1 MQRLWGYIYQY
12 RYRYVRGIACLV
24 ATATLAMS
32 IPWLLKQ
39 AVEGIE
45 HGRPFSE
52 VSSTVLLIIGV
63 ALIQGVV
70 RSFSRFLIFNVG
82 RDIEYQLRNELFAHL
97 QTLSLSYYQRQPIG
111 DLMSRLVNDVTAV
124 RLLLGLG
131 IINILN
137 TPLYY
142 VYAMSAMLAMDPVL
156 TLLAVAPYPFMFLLV
171 RQMSRQLMER
181 TLNVQAGLADLS
193 SRVQE
198 SVSGIHV
205 IRAYVR
211 EAWQNAVFAT
221 LNDRF
226 KTESIALARIRGLFP
241 PLMKGVSGTG
251 LLVVLWYGGSK
262 VIAGQLSLGDL
273 VAFMGYLHLLAW
285 PTMAMGWLISLYQRG
300 KAAMQRL
307 EVIWQTQPDIVDGRG
322 NGANRMDRSDPTL
335 HTLRGEIC
343 FQHVDFAYPSNGNSP
358 GTGLGNGRPPD
369 RRTVLH
375 DITFTVPAGKT
386 VAIVGRMGSGKSTL
400 VQLLPRLFD
409 VSNGS
414 ISIDGQDIRL
424 FSLAALRS
432 YIGFVPQEPFLFSTR
447 IQDNIAFSQAEVE
460 GEGVRWAAALASVDG
475 EVEELPK
482 DYETVIGERGMTLSG
497 GQKQRLTLSRA
508 LLADTPIIVLDD
520 ALSSVDTKTER
531 EILQALRT
539 STTEK
544 TVLIISHRVSAI
556 RDADFIV
563 VLDEGRVVEMGT
575 HADLVDQ
582 GGIYTELFQDQTLEE
597 ELAEL

>member
-12 RYRYVRGIACLV
+12 RYRYARGIACLV
-24 ATATLAMS
+24 VTATLAMS
-32 IPWLLKQ
+32 IPWLLKR

-45 HGRPFSE
+45 HGRPFGE
-52 VSSTVLLIIGV
+52 IASTLLLIIGIAV
-63 ALIQGVV
+63 VQGLV

-82 RDIEYQLRNELFAHL
+82 RDIEHQLRNELFAHL

-131 IINILN
+131 VINILN

-142 VYAMSAMLAMDPVL
+142 VYAMAAMLAMDPVL
-156 TLLAVAPYPFMFLLV
+156 TLLALAPYPFMFLLV
-171 RQMSRQLMER
+171 RIMSRQLMER

-198 SVSGIHV
+198 SVSGMHV

-211 EAWQNAVFAT
+211 EGWQNAEFAG

-226 KTESIALARIRGLFP
+226 KTESIALARVRGLFP

-307 EVIWQTQPDIVDGRG
+307 EVIWQTRPDIVDGRG
-322 NGANRMDRSDPTL
+322 ELRSGAQSV
-335 HTLRGEIC
+335 RGEIC
-343 FQHVDFAYPSNGNSP
+343 FQHVDFAYPADDHADDYGP
-358 GTGLGNGRPPD
+358 GNGQD
-369 RRTVLH
+369 RQTVLR

-386 VAIVGRMGSGKSTL
+386 VAIVGRMGAGKSTL
-400 VQLLPRLFD
+400 VNLLPRLFD
-409 VSNGS
+409 VSHGAVT
-414 ISIDGQDIRL
+414 IDGRDIRL
-424 FSLAALRS
+424 FSLAELRAC
-432 YIGFVPQEPFLFSTR
+432 IGFVPQDPFLFSAR
-447 IQDNIAFSQAEVE
+447 IQDNIAFSQPEVDDDD
-460 GEGVRWAAALASVDG
+460 VRRAAALASVDA
-475 EVEELPK
+475 EVEDFPK
-482 DYETVIGERGMTLSG
+482 GYETVIGERGMTLSG

-508 LLADTPIIVLDD
+508 LLADTPIVVLDD

-531 EILQALRT
+531 AILHALRS
-539 STTEK
+539 STKEK

-556 RDADFIV
+556 RDADLIV
-563 VLDEGRVVEMGT
+563 VLDEGRVAALGT
-575 HADLVDQ
+575 HADLVDR
-582 GGIYTELFQDQTLEE
+582 GGVYTELFQDQALEE

>member
-12 RYRYVRGIACLV
+12 RYRYARGIACLV
-24 ATATLAMS
+24 VTATLAMS

-45 HGRPFSE
+45 HGRPVGE
-52 VSSTVLLIIGV
+52 IASTLLLIIGI
-63 ALIQGVV
+63 ALLQGVV

-142 VYAMSAMLAMDPVL
+142 VYAMSAMLAMDPIL
-156 TLLAVAPYPFMFLLV
+156 TLLAITPYPFMFVVV
-171 RQMSRQLMER
+171 RAMSRQLMER

-198 SVSGIHV
+198 SISGMPV

-211 EAWQNAVFAT
+211 EAWQNRVFAG
-221 LNDRF
+221 LNDHF
-226 KTESIALARIRGLFP
+226 KIENIALARLRGLFP

-251 LLVVLWYGGSK
+251 LLVVLWYGGSQ

-300 KAAMQRL
+300 KVAMQRL
-307 EVIWQTQPDIVDGRG
+307 EVIWQTRPDIVDGTG
-322 NGANRMDRSDPTL
+322 NGVSRSTPTV
-335 HTLRGEIC
+335 RGEIG
-343 FQHVDFAYPSNGNSP
+343 FRHVDFAYPDSEQRPDG
-358 GTGLGNGRPPD
+358 GLGNGHSPD

-386 VAIVGRMGSGKSTL
+386 VAIVGRMGAGKSSL
-400 VQLLPRLFD
+400 VNLLPRLFD
-409 VSNGS
+409 VTRGAVTL
-414 ISIDGQDIRL
+414 DGRDIRL
-424 FSLAALRS
+424 FSLAELRGC
-432 YIGFVPQEPFLFSTR
+432 IGFVPQDPFLFSAR
-447 IQDNIAFSQAEVE
+447 IQDNIAFSQPEVDSD
-460 GEGVRWAAALASVDG
+460 AARRAATLASVDA
-475 EVEELPK
+475 EVEDFPK
-482 DYETVIGERGMTLSG
+482 GYETVIGERGMTLSG

-520 ALSSVDTKTER
+520 ALSSVDATTEG

-556 RDADFIV
+556 RDADLIV
-563 VLDEGRVVEMGT
+563 VLDAGRVVEMGT
-575 HADLVDQ
+575 HAELVER
-582 GGIYTELFQDQTLEE
+582 GEMYTELFQDQALEE

>member
-12 RYRYVRGIACLV
+12 RYRYARGIACLV
-24 ATATLAMS
+24 VTATLAMS

-45 HGRPFSE
+45 HGRPVRE
-52 VSSTVLLIIGV
+52 VVSTLLLIIGI
-63 ALIQGVV
+63 ALLQGIV

-142 VYAMSAMLAMDPVL
+142 VYAMSAMLAMDPTL
-156 TLLAVAPYPFMFLLV
+156 TLLAVAPYPFMFVVV
-171 RQMSRQLMER
+171 RAMSRQLMEH

-198 SVSGIHV
+198 SVSGMPV

-211 EAWQNAVFAT
+211 EAWQNRVFAG
-221 LNDRF
+221 LNERF
-226 KTESIALARIRGLFP
+226 KIENIALARLRGLFP

-251 LLVVLWYGGSK
+251 LLVVLWYGGSQ

-307 EVIWQTQPDIVDGRG
+307 EVIWQTRPDIVDGTG
-322 NGANRMDRSDPTL
+322 NGARRSDAHGCAARLGFGTWILPIRPAGSSRAVAWAMGIHRTNERYCTILRLPSRPEKPLPLWVVWERARVVWSSCCRVCSTSRAAPSPLTDAIFGSSRWPSCEAVSALCPRTRFSSRPVFRTISPFLNPRWTL
-335 HTLRGEIC
+335 TPP
-343 FQHVDFAYPSNGNSP
+343 A
-358 GTGLGNGRPPD
+358 GRPPWP
-369 RRTVLH
+369 VL
-375 DITFTVPAGKT
+375 T
-386 VAIVGRMGSGKSTL
+386 
-400 VQLLPRLFD
+400 PRL
-409 VSNGS
+409 
-414 ISIDGQDIRL
+414 
-424 FSLAALRS
+424 
-432 YIGFVPQEPFLFSTR
+432 R
-447 IQDNIAFSQAEVE
+447 IF
-460 GEGVRWAAALASVDG
+460 
-475 EVEELPK
+475 P
-482 DYETVIGERGMTLSG
+482 
-497 GQKQRLTLSRA
+497 RA
-508 LLADTPIIVLDD
+508 MRP
-520 ALSSVDTKTER
+520 S
-531 EILQALRT
+531 
-539 STTEK
+539 
-544 TVLIISHRVSAI
+544 
-556 RDADFIV
+556 
-563 VLDEGRVVEMGT
+563 
-575 HADLVDQ
+575 
-582 GGIYTELFQDQTLEE
+582 
-597 ELAEL
+597 

>member
-1 MQRLWGYIYQY
+1 MGVDAGLLGLAAFLFLLGSIIMTGWRAYVRQRTEPAQKPDPGLLARPGRFSDGGLTQYNWGDAEVALVWWATVGLMLRIASLGEGTDSRAGSEAAAPAKLSGTHATSVGLYFQY
-12 RYRYVRGIACLV
+12 RYRYARGIACLV
-24 ATATLAMS
+24 VTATLAMS

-45 HGRPFSE
+45 HGRPVRE
-52 VSSTVLLIIGV
+52 IASTLLLIIGI
-63 ALIQGVV
+63 ALLQGIV

-142 VYAMSAMLAMDPVL
+142 VYAMSAMLAMDPIL
-156 TLLAVAPYPFMFLLV
+156 TLLAVTPYPFMFVLV
-171 RQMSRQLMER
+171 RAMSRQLMQR

-198 SVSGIHV
+198 SVSGMPV

-211 EAWQNAVFAT
+211 EAWQNRVFAG
-221 LNDRF
+221 LNERF
-226 KTESIALARIRGLFP
+226 KIENIALARLRSLFP

-251 LLVVLWYGGSK
+251 LLVVLWYGGSQ

-307 EVIWQTQPDIVDGRG
+307 EVIWQTRPDIVDGTG
-322 NGANRMDRSDPTL
+322 NGARRNEPAV
-335 HTLRGEIC
+335 RGEIG
-343 FQHVDFAYPSNGNSP
+343 FRHVDFAYPTNGQQTGQWP
-358 GTGLGNGRPPD
+358 GQWASTGQNEPI
-369 RRTVLH
+369 LH

-386 VAIVGRMGSGKSTL
+386 VAIVGSYGSG
-400 VQLLPRLFD
+400 
-409 VSNGS
+409 
-414 ISIDGQDIRL
+414 
-424 FSLAALRS
+424 
-432 YIGFVPQEPFLFSTR
+432 QE
-447 IQDNIAFSQAEVE
+447 
-460 GEGVRWAAALASVDG
+460 
-475 EVEELPK
+475 
-482 DYETVIGERGMTLSG
+482 
-497 GQKQRLTLSRA
+497 
-508 LLADTPIIVLDD
+508 
-520 ALSSVDTKTER
+520 
-531 EILQALRT
+531 
-539 STTEK
+539 
-544 TVLIISHRVSAI
+544 
-556 RDADFIV
+556 
-563 VLDEGRVVEMGT
+563 
-575 HADLVDQ
+575 
-582 GGIYTELFQDQTLEE
+582 
-597 ELAEL
+597 

>member
-1 MQRLWGYIYQY
+1 
-12 RYRYVRGIACLV
+12 
-24 ATATLAMS
+24 MS

-52 VSSTVLLIIGV
+52 VSSTVLLIIGI
-63 ALIQGVV
+63 ALLQGVV

-171 RQMSRQLMER
+171 RTMSRQLMER

-211 EAWQNAVFAT
+211 EAWQNDVFAR
-221 LNDRF
+221 LNDGF

-251 LLVVLWYGGSK
+251 LCVVLWYGGSK

-307 EVIWQTQPDIVDGRG
+307 EVIWQTQPDLVDGTG
-322 NGANRMDRSDPTL
+322 NGARQSVHPV
-335 HTLRGEIC
+335 RGEIG
-343 FQHVDFAYPSNGNSP
+343 FRHVDFAYPTNGQQP
-358 GTGLGNGRPPD
+358 GSGMGHNGHPSD
-369 RRTVLH
+369 RRPVLH

-386 VAIVGRMGSGKSTL
+386 VAIVGRMGSGKSSL
-400 VQLLPRLFD
+400 VNLLPRLFD
-409 VSNGS
+409 VSH
-414 ISIDGQDIRL
+414 
-424 FSLAALRS
+424 
-432 YIGFVPQEPFLFSTR
+432 
-447 IQDNIAFSQAEVE
+447 
-460 GEGVRWAAALASVDG
+460 GV
-475 EVEELPK
+475 
-482 DYETVIGERGMTLSG
+482 Y
-497 GQKQRLTLSRA
+497 
-508 LLADTPIIVLDD
+508 
-520 ALSSVDTKTER
+520 
-531 EILQALRT
+531 
-539 STTEK
+539 
-544 TVLIISHRVSAI
+544 H
-556 RDADFIV
+556 
-563 VLDEGRVVEMGT
+563 
-575 HADLVDQ
+575 H
-582 GGIYTELFQDQTLEE
+582 
-597 ELAEL
+597 

>member
-12 RYRYVRGIACLV
+12 RYRYMRGIACLV
-24 ATATLAMS
+24 TTATLAMS

-45 HGRPFSE
+45 RGRPARE
-52 VSSTVLLIIGV
+52 IASTALLIIGI
-63 ALIQGVV
+63 ALLQGVV

-97 QTLSLSYYQRQPIG
+97 QTLSLNYYQRQPIG

-124 RLLLGLG
+124 RLMLGLG

-142 VYAMSAMLAMDPVL
+142 VYAMAAMLAMDPIL
-156 TLLAVAPYPFMFLLV
+156 TLLAIAPYPFMFLLV
-171 RQMSRQLMER
+171 RAMSRQLMER

-198 SVSGIHV
+198 SVSGISV
-205 IRAYVR
+205 TRAYVR
-211 EAWQNAVFAT
+211 EAWQNSVFAG
-221 LNDRF
+221 LNGRF
-226 KTESIALARIRGLFP
+226 RTESIALARLRGLFP
-241 PLMKGVSGTG
+241 PLMKGISGTG
-251 LLVVLWYGGSK
+251 LLVVLWYGGSQ
-262 VIAGQLSLGDL
+262 VIAGRLSLGDL

-307 EVIWQTQPDIVDGRG
+307 EVIWQTQPDIVAGEG
-322 NGANRMDRSDPTL
+322 NGASRSAPTV
-335 HTLRGEIC
+335 RGEIG
-343 FQHVDFAYPSNGNSP
+343 FQHVDFAYPSNGQNPSN
-358 GTGLGNGRPPD
+358 GVGNGHAPD

-386 VAIVGRMGSGKSTL
+386 VAIVGRMGAGKSTL

-409 VSNGS
+409 VTDGA
-414 ISIDGQDIRL
+414 ITIDGRDIRL
-424 FSLAALRS
+424 FSLAELRRS
-432 YIGFVPQEPFLFSTR
+432 IGFVPQDPFLFSAR
-447 IQDNIAFSQAEVE
+447 IQDNIAFSQPEVD
-460 GEGVRWAAALASVDG
+460 GDAVRWAAASASVDG
-475 EVEELPK
+475 EVEDFPK
-482 DYETVIGERGMTLSG
+482 GYETVIGERGMTLSG
-497 GQKQRLTLSRA
+497 GQKQRLTLARA
-508 LLADTPIIVLDD
+508 LLADTPILVLDC
-520 ALSSVDTKTER
+520 ALSSVDVTTER
-531 EILQALRT
+531 KILQALRT
-539 STTEK
+539 SAKEK

-556 RDADFIV
+556 RDADLIV
-563 VLDEGRVVEMGT
+563 VLEAGRVVEMGT
-575 HADLVDQ
+575 HAELVEQ
-582 GGIYTELFQDQTLEE
+582 GRMYTELFQDQALEE